1 MIQIYA
7 PSNTNFSKNGTSLLP
22 TSCTLSM
29 QINGTWSVFIENAL
43 DDRFQ
48 NIVENAVLSA
58 PTPYGQQL
66 FRITQMDKSDTGVS
80 ATAVPIFL
88 DAQNDTFIYDQ
99 RPTDKTGQQALDILM
114 DGTKYTGHSDI
125 TTLNTAYYQM
135 KNLIECLASDDENSF
150 LNRWGGEIRFDDYDI
165 YINERLGADNG
176 ARVEFGF
183 NLSSIQESIDMSSV
197 VTKIVPVA
205 YNGYTLPD
213 GETVNSPNIN
223 KYPIHYIRTIHYD
236 DIKLAEDA
244 TDGEEDVTVCDTL
257 DELYQAL
264 RTRAAAEYDSGIDLP
279 SITYQVN
286 MVDLAKTEEYAAF
299 KGLVTVNLGDTVH
312 IKHRRLDIETQA
324 RIVALEYDCI
334 QQKVTSLTI
343 GDSAQNY
350 FDKTSD
356 IANAAGQVID
366 TSTNTLMANRIAGVI
381 NLLNASLR
389 AQKNVAQRQDVR
401 AILFEDLDESSP
413 TYGALCIG
421 TQGIQIAK
429 ERNAEGTDW
438 KWGTAIDFRS
448 VNADYI
454 ITGILTDRNGKF
466 YFNLDTGE
474 LRMKDG
480 TFAGSIIGASIS
492 GGTISGTTINGGTIS
507 GSTINGGTI
516 NGTSINTDQ
525 DLTVGNNIY
534 INTDVQTQKYIYFTD
549 NSFIRMFLTSGW
561 EYLVMESNYRTSLR
575 STGVGQ
581 SANGQASVY
590 TWTTE
595 DNIIHSGMDASNGSG
610 TSCSFILQGE
620 NGNIVLFANGTFSG
634 NVQYTVSSDK
644 RLKENIEDID
654 LTGLLDIINVKKFN
668 MINNPQKTVGVIAQD
683 FIGTPYEDIILR
695 KDENGYYSVDYNV
708 ILMAIVQKLKE
719 VMEDDNTDQNRAAFD
734 A

>member
-7 PSNTNFSKNGTSLLP
+7 PSNADFSKNGTSLLP
-22 TSCTLSM
+22 TSCVLSM

-48 NIVENAVLSA
+48 NIVENAVLSV

-66 FRITQMDKSDTGVS
+66 FRITQIDKSDTGVS

-114 DGTKYTGHSDI
+114 NGTKYSGHSDI
-125 TTLNTAYYQM
+125 TKLSTAYYQM

-183 NLSSIQESIDMSSV
+183 NLSSIQESIDMSTV
-197 VTKIVPVA
+197 VTSIVPVA

-213 GETVNSPNIN
+213 GETVNSQNID
-223 KYPIHYIRTIHYD
+223 KYPIHYVRTIRYD
-236 DIKLAEDA
+236 NIKLEEDA
-244 TDGEEDVTVCDTL
+244 TEGEEDVIVCDTL
-257 DELYQAL
+257 DELHQAF

-299 KGLVTVNLGDTVH
+299 KDLVTVNLGDTVH

-334 QQKVTSLTI
+334 QQKVTTLTI
-343 GDSAQNY
+343 GDSVQSY

-356 IANAAGQVID
+356 ITSAAGQVID
-366 TSTNTLMANRIAGVI
+366 KGTQTLMANRIAGVI
-381 NLLNASLR
+381 NLLNTSLR

-438 KWGTAIDFRS
+438 KWGTAIDFQS

-474 LRMKDG
+474 LVMADG
-480 TFAGSIIGASIS
+480 TFAG
-492 GGTISGTTINGGTIS
+492 TINGSAINGGTIT
-507 GSTINGGTI
+507 GAII
-516 NGTSINTDQ
+516 KTDK
-525 DLTVGNNIY
+525 DLHVGNNIY
-534 INTDVQTQKYIYFTD
+534 INSEVQTQKFIYFTAD
-549 NSFIRMFLTSGW
+549 SFIRMFLTSGW
-561 EYLVMESNYRTSLR
+561 EYLTIESGRVALR
-575 STGVGQ
+575 STQ
-581 SANGQASVY
+581 LGQAEVY
-590 TWTTE
+590 AWTE
-595 DNIIHSGMDASNGSG
+595 PDMGVINAGMAVYRNSGGTNVQTASFRLEGDSG
-610 TSCSFILQGE
+610 DVEVT
-620 NGNIVLFANGTFSG
+620 ANGTFSG
-634 NVQYTVSSDK
+634 NKQYSVTSDI

-654 LTGLLDIINVKKFN
+654 LTGILDIMRVKKYN
-668 MINNPQKTVGVIAQD
+668 LIGNPEKTVGVIAQD
-683 FIGTPYEDIILR
+683 FIGTEYEDIIIK
-695 KDENGYYSVDYNV
+695 KDKRGYYAVDYNV

-719 VMEDDNTDQNRAAFD
+719 VIEDDNTDQNRSSFD